1 LFHPVVKEGVEM
13 KHTGH
18 RQVIFQSPF
27 RKKTREGK
35 NVLFHHAKWLKT
47 RLCLKISHLRTRTS
61 RSETRACLTPA
72 KIPEIRKG
80 I

>member
-1 LFHPVVKEGVEM
+1 LFHPVVKEDVEM

-35 NVLFHHAKWLKT
+35 NVLFRHTKWLKT
-47 RLCLKISHLRTRTS
+47 RLCLKISHPRVDSHEPVSLQQ
-61 RSETRACLTPA
+61 
-72 KIPEIRKG
+72 KYRK
-80 I
+80 